1 MSKINTE
8 YLERGIRTLEES
20 YKLLKEAEEGSIQY
34 EIYRNSLV
42 KGFEMTIE
50 QGGKLLRRK
59 LAPYFASKREVDQ
72 LTYKDL
78 FRDAN
83 KRSMLDS
90 AEVGRWFVYRDN
102 RNSTAYDYGEQFAED
117 TLSLMGK
124 FIVDAYRLLEVI
136 ADG

>member
-78 FRDAN
+78 FRHAN
-83 KRSMLDS
+83 KRSIIDS